1 MAPARD
7 SIGDWDPFDPSDRI
21 VDMSHDAHGNLL
33 VSAHESN
40 RLKLWRRDASGSW
53 ILWIALQSAHE
64 SAGVAAVRWAPP
76 ALSPSMLATVGADGV
91 LAIYEL
97 ASLSCAVEHEQGE
110 AQILKIQDAE
120 AELTDV
126 AFSDDGILA
135 TLGVEQVVRVYWSQ
149 DSGKRW
155 GLQSAVD
162 LFSDVGSGLAFMPG
176 SRRVLCAGRVLLSCG
191 RQMWNYGF
199 HSELQG
205 NEEVVSVSWGR
216 SGYIGLGR
224 RDGGVE
230 LWRVSSNGCAKEA
243 LLADAVDQT
252 GVAAAQAVCVEK
264 VLWDFSGEVLCSSH
278 SDGSVRVW
286 ARCAR
291 QSPEG
296 ECSWPWSLRDSL
308 PAEIGREHSIT
319 SS

>member
-1 MAPARD
+1 MPPARE

-21 VDMSHDAHGNLL
+21 VDMSHDALGNQL

-40 RLKLWRRDASGSW
+40 RLKLWRRDPSGSW
-53 ILWIALQSAHE
+53 ILWIALQSSHE
-64 SAGVAAVRWAPP
+64 ADGVAAVRWAPP
-76 ALSPSMLATVGADGV
+76 ALSPGMLATVGADGV
-91 LAIYEL
+91 LVIYEL
-97 ASLSCAVEHEQGE
+97 ATLSCAAEHEPRL

-135 TLGVEQVVRVYWSQ
+135 TLGVEQVVRIYWSQ
-149 DSGKRW
+149 DSGKQW

-162 LFSDVGSGLAFMPG
+162 LFTDASSGLAFMPG
-176 SRRVLCAGRVLLSCG
+176 SRRVLCAGRTLLSCG
-191 RQMWNYGF
+191 RQMWNYVF
-199 HSELQG
+199 HSELNG

-230 LWRVSSNGCAKEA
+230 LWRVSSDGCSKEA
-243 LLADAVDQT
+243 FLADAIDQE
-252 GVAAAQAVCVEK
+252 GVAATPGSCVEK
-264 VLWDFSGEVLCSSH
+264 ILWDFSGEVLCSSH

-286 ARCAR
+286 AQCAR
-291 QSPEG
+291 QSPDG
-296 ECSWPWSLRDSL
+296 GCSWPWSLRDSL
-308 PAEIGREHSIT
+308 PARSVRERNMVV
-319 SS
+319 